1 MNWHRMHTHIM
12 QSDTGYRVYRREG
25 KYSAHAPDTEYRG
38 AQVRIGTFD
47 SFEAAAQACEEH
59 ASQER

>member
-1 MNWHRMHTHIM
+1 MHTHIM

-38 AQVRIGTFD
+38 AQVRIGEYA
-47 SFEAAAQACEEH
+47 SFAEAAQACEED
-59 ASQER
+59 ARR